1 MKKFIFRLVLMFAVV
16 LGLGMETS
24 ALARTTGSGVTHV
37 GVSFINHSPANPS
50 VKPKKGQADD
60 IGVPTVQKK
69 NKDNGNKKGNDG
81 ATVDPRNK
89 NKRAGATVLTSAAA
103 DVVAGRLP
111 QTSEAQMLLTSLVGI
126 FLLIAIILAILVY
139 RQARQLQERSES
151 K

>member
-24 ALARTTGSGVTHV
+24 ALARTTGSGATHV
-37 GVSFINHSPANPS
+37 GVSFINHSPVPQ
-50 VKPKKGQADD
+50 KGSDGD
-60 IGVPTVQKK
+60 IGVPTGHKRAKDSDNSKK
-69 NKDNGNKKGNDG
+69 TDG
-81 ATVDPRNK
+81 ATVDPGNK
-89 NKRAGATVLTSAAA
+89 KKRAMGTALTSAAA

-139 RQARQLQERSES
+139 RQARQLQERSEQ